1 MMRSL
6 RIGFVALAI
15 ILALA
20 ARAETLTLSKGW
32 QVQSSAKV
40 MTTGDVLSTPAANVA
55 GWYEATVPS
64 TIMGVLT
71 TDGVE
76 PEALTAED
84 YQRIDK
90 KRFDVSWWYRT
101 TFSLQQRSKVKGQ
114 KTMCCFPLTASAIV
128 PTSG

>member
-1 MMRSL
+1 MLVLM
-6 RIGFVALAI
+6 VQ
-15 ILALA
+15 
-20 ARAETLTLSKGW
+20 AETLTLSKGW
-32 QVQSSAKV
+32 LVQSSAKV
-40 MTTGDVLSTPAANVA
+40 QTTGEVLSTPAANVA

-64 TIMGVLT
+64 TVMGVLT

-101 TFSLQQRSKVKGQ
+101 TFKVQSSKDHVLLSFDGICYRANIC
-114 KTMCCFPLTASAIV
+114 TGGGGIPCPAR
-128 PTSG
+128 